1 MATRGERP
9 TRKTQPPAEQRT
21 RGRKTRAQ
29 QGLNKPAMPVGPAH
43 LSITTM
49 KQALTSDW
57 GPTLY
62 LWTAQLAEILV
73 AVYVAGLMF
82 GAWLHRLNNRIARMV
97 AS

>member
-1 MATRGERP
+1 
-9 TRKTQPPAEQRT
+9 
-21 RGRKTRAQ
+21 
-29 QGLNKPAMPVGPAH
+29 
-43 LSITTM
+43 M

-62 LWTAQLAEILV
+62 VWTAQLAEIIV
-73 AVYVAGLMF
+73 AVYVAGLVL

>member
-1 MATRGERP
+1 
-9 TRKTQPPAEQRT
+9 
-21 RGRKTRAQ
+21 
-29 QGLNKPAMPVGPAH
+29 
-43 LSITTM
+43 M

-82 GAWLHRLNNRIARMV
+82 GAWLHRLNDRIARMV